1 MPTLRRPGTGMSTC
15 IPRIPRSYR
24 GLRDVLIFKVI
35 GLRSPFWK
43 VLFECSPMHIIA
55 FRSVDHY
62 IIIFLTYSIHE
73 LSLRVVQLF

>member
-43 VLFECSPMHIIA
+43 VLFECSPIDA
-55 FRSVDHY
+55 HY
-62 IIIFLTYSIHE
+62 RVPVGRPLHNYLFNIFDS
-73 LSLRVVQLF
+73 